1 MMTESNE
8 TTQAEPVGSTTEGA
22 AEEQPVE
29 LPLRAPSEDPTW
41 AVRTVWT
48 WVGMAIF
55 LLIFILLLI
64 ILGYWFD

>member
-1 MMTESNE
+1 MAEPNE
-8 TTQAEPVGSTTEGA
+8 TTQAEPECGTTEGT

-64 ILGYWFD
+64 ILGWWFD